1 VTTTEGR
8 ASTATI
14 VGISLASFLVP
25 LNSTMVAVA
34 LPHLA
39 REFDIE
45 KGHAGILITVYL
57 VAMLVGQPLGGR
69 LGDAIGVRRLAVIAV
84 AGFGVACGASM
95 VAPTFALLVVSRTA
109 QAFFAAA
116 ISPSVQ
122 AMLRV
127 VTPPDD
133 RGRAFGLQG
142 SVIGVGAG
150 LGPVIGGL
158 LIAAFGWRAIFGVNI
173 PIVLVVLWV
182 LHRTVPVDAVV
193 PAARRTGTDGPKE
206 PVANRVFVA
215 AFGTQALSVVA
226 QYSLLLVTPLL
237 LDDRAWG
244 SGAVGAA
251 LSLLTLGMILMS
263 PAGGRMGDVRGRRFP
278 VLLGLSM
285 ATVAVVG
292 PAVVGDDVASTLLL
306 VTLAVFGVGLGMATP
321 SILTAGVEA
330 APEQRAG
337 FAAGLLSMSRYVGSI
352 VASVV
357 LTMVVDDDGA
367 GVGIMFVVC
376 VVAMLAA
383 ITTATVLPGRRSEA
397 APVVATTT
405 G

>member
-1 VTTTEGR
+1 MTVVEGR
-8 ASTATI
+8 ASNATI

-84 AGFGVACGASM
+84 AGFGVACAASM
-95 VAPTFALLVVSRTA
+95 LAVSFTMLVVTRTA

-122 AMLRV
+122 AMMRV
-127 VTPPDD
+127 ATPPDD

-158 LIAAFGWRAIFGVNI
+158 LIAGFGWRAIFGVNI

-182 LHRTVPVDAVV
+182 LHRTVPADAIVQPT
-193 PAARRTGTDGPKE
+193 PAAAFDGPKE

-215 AFGTQALSVVA
+215 AFSTQALSVVA
-226 QYSLLLVTPLL
+226 QYALLLVTPLL
-237 LDDRAWG
+237 LDDRGWG
-244 SGAVGAA
+244 SGAVGAS
-251 LSLLTLGMILMS
+251 LSLLTLGMIVMS
-263 PAGGRMGDVRGRRFP
+263 PSGGRLGDVRGRRFP
-278 VLLGLSM
+278 VLVGLTM
-285 ATVAVVG
+285 ATIAVIG
-292 PAVVGDDVASTLLL
+292 PAVVGDDVVSALLL
-306 VTLAVFGVGLGMATP
+306 VTLAAFGIGLGLATP

-330 APEQRAG
+330 APERRTG

-352 VASVV
+352 VASIA
-357 LTMVVDDDGA
+357 LTLVVDDDGA
-367 GVGIMFVVC
+367 GVGVMFVIC

-383 ITTATVLPGRRSEA
+383 IATANVLPGRRPDA
-397 APVVATTT
+397 APVVTATA

>member
-1 VTTTEGR
+1 MTVVEGR
-8 ASTATI
+8 ASNATI

-57 VAMLVGQPLGGR
+57 VAMLIGQPLGGR

-84 AGFGVACGASM
+84 AGFGVACAASM
-95 VAPTFALLVVSRTA
+95 LAVSFTMLVVTRTA

-122 AMLRV
+122 AMMRV

-158 LIAAFGWRAIFGVNI
+158 LIAGFGWRAIFGVNI
-173 PIVLVVLWV
+173 PIVLVVLRV

-193 PAARRTGTDGPKE
+193 PPARRAPDDGSKE
-206 PVANRVFVA
+206 PVANRVFVG
-215 AFGTQALSVVA
+215 AFSTQAFSVVA
-226 QYSLLLVTPLL
+226 QYALLLVTPLL
-237 LDDRAWG
+237 LDDRGWG
-244 SGAVGAA
+244 SGAVGAS
-251 LSLLTLGMILMS
+251 LSLLTLGMIVMS
-263 PAGGRMGDVRGRRFP
+263 PSGGRIGDVRGRRFP
-278 VLLGLSM
+278 VLVGLTM

-292 PAVVGDDVASTLLL
+292 PAVVGDDVASALLL

-330 APEQRAG
+330 APERRAG

-352 VASVV
+352 VASIV

-367 GVGIMFVVC
+367 GVGIMFIVC

-383 ITTATVLPGRRSEA
+383 IATATSLPGRRAEG
-397 APVVATTT
+397 APVVAAAA